1 MKRSQTLIKAIVIA
15 IVLMLVL
22 STGIMVFY
30 RSGEPGDFNCM
41 SPYLQNLSTSSVTVC
56 FFTNVSETG
65 SVYFSENRSFGN
77 VISDNINATFHEI
90 QITGLAPGTAY
101 NYYVKTPASQSE
113 VSSFRTAPLGNGS
126 FRFAVYGDTRSN
138 PAENDKV
145 LSQMHS
151 YNPEFIVNTGD
162 EVSSGSSASD
172 WAEFF
177 NVISK
182 YSNDTCYWPSIG
194 NHDLPAGT
202 DFNYRKYFSLPNNE
216 RWFSFDYAN
225 SHFAVLDTESPYEN
239 GTEQNDWLKAD
250 LGEANNRSG
259 WTFVMFHRP
268 PYSSGGGHGS
278 DLDVRRA
285 LDYVFVEN
293 NVTAVFNSHDHIYE
307 HADPGNGV
315 QYFVTGGGGAPL
327 YSAGTSWFTVKSASV
342 HHFLILDVT
351 EDRVTITCIM
361 DDGEVIDTV
370 EITK

>member
-1 MKRSQTLIKAIVIA
+1 MKRSQTLIKAFVIV

-22 STGIMVFY
+22 STVIMVFY
-30 RSGEPGDFNCM
+30 QSAEPGDFNSM
-41 SPYLQNLSTSSVTVC
+41 APYLQNLSASSVTVC

-65 SVYFSENRSFGN
+65 SVYFSENMSFGN
-77 VISDNINATFHEI
+77 VISEYSNKTFHEI
-90 QITGLAPGTAY
+90 QITGLAPNTTY
-101 NYYVKTPASQSE
+101 NYYAKTPTTQSG
-113 VSSFRTAPLGNGS
+113 VSSFRTAPSGNS
-126 FRFAVYGDTRSN
+126 AFRFAVYGDTRSN
-138 PAENDKV
+138 TAENDKV
-145 LSQMHS
+145 LSQMHLCD
-151 YNPEFIVNTGD
+151 PEFIVNTGD
-162 EVSSGSSASD
+162 EVNSGSNAAD
-172 WAEFF
+172 WAVFF

-194 NHDLPAGT
+194 NHDTPAGP
-202 DFNYRKYFSLPNNE
+202 DSNYRRYFNLPGNE
-216 RWFSFDYAN
+216 RWYSFDYAN
-225 SHFAVLDTESPYEN
+225 SHFVVLDTESPYEN

-250 LGEANNRSG
+250 LREANQYK

-278 DLDVRRA
+278 DLDVRAA
-285 LDYVFVEN
+285 LDYIFVEN

-307 HADPGNGV
+307 HADPGNSV

-351 EDRVTITCIM
+351 EEKVTITCIT
-361 DDGEVIDTV
+361 DEGAIIDTV